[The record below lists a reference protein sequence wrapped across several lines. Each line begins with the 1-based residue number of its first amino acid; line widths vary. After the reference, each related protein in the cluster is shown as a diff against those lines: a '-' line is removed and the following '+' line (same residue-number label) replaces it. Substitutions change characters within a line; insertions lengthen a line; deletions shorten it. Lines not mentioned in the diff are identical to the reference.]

1 MFKKKKRYKIIRHFF
16 NADIPSETIKKR
28 LTKAEAMAHCQDPET
43 SSKTC
48 TSSAGKRRTVLR
60 GHWFDGF
67 DAY

>member
-28 LTKAEAMAHCQDPET
+28 LTKAEAMAICQDPEMQ
-43 SSKTC
+43 SRTC
-48 TSSAGKRRTVLR
+48 TSIAGKRRTEIY
-60 GHWFDGF
+60 GGWFHGF